1 MKENLSL
8 CVQREREGQYV
19 QPVRVRVRVRETKK
33 LKKSPFRGLKVSYE
47 FSYCEIFLDFE
58 FKDNLPI
65 FCYFS
70 TKLWKRALTVVNRKM
85 FLSGHAKSI
94 SLAGEGGRD
103 LKNCHFAMTNEPFF
117 ILLGGGKGG
126 GSMKFPLFRSQ

>member
-1 MKENLSL
+1 M
-8 CVQREREGQYV
+8 
-19 QPVRVRVRVRETKK
+19 
-33 LKKSPFRGLKVSYE
+33 
-47 FSYCEIFLDFE
+47 DFE

-117 ILLGGGKGG
+117 ILLGGGEGG
-126 GSMKFPLFRSQ
+126 RKYEISTFQITMKKDISLCVHREGEGQDVQPVRVRVRVFYLRNNGYVLSVKK